1 MSLMEML
8 EAAGYPR
15 EEMFH
20 HESDLYVYATP
31 LTGAVIC
38 RWARENNISSTVFDS
53 KLLFSKFRDQI
64 TGRMMYDIAFQWLPW
79 WEEKVGSKAPSEQD
93 PLE

>member
-8 EAAGYPR
+8 EEAGYPR
-15 EEMFH
+15 DEMFH

-31 LTGAVIC
+31 LTAKVIC
-38 RWARENNISSTVFDS
+38 RWARENGISSTVFDS
-53 KLLFSKFRDQI
+53 KLFFSKFKDQI

-79 WEEKVGSKAPSEQD
+79 WEDKVESKATVGQGPE
-93 PLE
+93 E